1 MQSMTILKSPFKSPH
16 LGIHLGHFSRLQL
29 PWHLHGP
36 CLSALARRL
45 AAAPLPRALRALR
58 RLGRLGAAQ
67 LGRQA
72 LNAAR
77 RNLMWCLG
85 SGFWMFLGDFPSF
98 AFFVRFFVENGIFG
112 GDYVITSHK

>member
-1 MQSMTILKSPFKSPH
+1 MNIWIGIGQSMTILKSPFKSP
-16 LGIHLGHFSRLQL
+16 HLGHFSRLQL

-36 CLSALARRL
+36 CLTSALARRL

-58 RLGRLGAAQ
+58 RLAAAQ

-85 SGFWMFLGDFPSF
+85 TGFWETFCRSLSF
-98 AFFVRFFVENGIFG
+98 YVFFFF
-112 GDYVITSHK
+112 